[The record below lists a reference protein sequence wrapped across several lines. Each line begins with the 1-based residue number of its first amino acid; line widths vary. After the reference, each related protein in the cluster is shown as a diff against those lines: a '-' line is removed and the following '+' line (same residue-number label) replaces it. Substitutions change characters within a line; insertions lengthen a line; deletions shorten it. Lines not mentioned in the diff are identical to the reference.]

1 MNMNEYKGKRL
12 IAAVA
17 VLALIACAFVAF
29 IPADGVN
36 GALDKGDAIPGAES
50 LTDATAT
57 ISTGKTYYVNT
68 ALEEVAVPT
77 NADVTFIIGPS
88 GSISFSNTSSMT
100 NVDVKSGIMEGTS
113 IYAYAG
119 LEFTGVEATNT
130 FEGHSNGG
138 IITADDTTSFGIK
151 VGNQD
156 GTTFTYYPNGAD
168 VGNVTITG
176 TQTVTIIDGTATII
190 NESNR
195 ISFNSVTGANIAV
208 GVSNTELSLTV
219 TTAAT
224 AGTISVLG
232 GVVSSDTNPA
242 GDNAVLNAVAN
253 QAFAS
258 GTKLSNAIDVS
269 GETDKF
275 TYIYGTYTI
284 RGTVGTASTSENKTA
299 NQNMTLAVDA
309 DATLVVSANAN
320 LYVQSMDNK
329 GAVKIFGNL
338 YGTAWSS
345 DDVSPV
351 AITGNIQ
358 MNANGYVDTTT
369 VNIDGATVIN
379 TNITSG
385 TANDYMIHGVPSSS
399 DVGDAILD
407 GDLIIPAGMTFTVN
421 GNLGLNGHKIIVDGT
436 LAVDSRAN
444 IYGVNKI
451 DTTTTNNASEGIYIQ
466 GNGSIQNNGAIG
478 KMMPVTVYY
487 AADDKA
493 ADLTTTVTD
502 TYPAITMQGVS
513 GVSYSIDK
521 TGKMTVSGNITATSG
536 AKANNLTIANA
547 QIGGDFTTAKKVIL
561 KIGSGITIAKNAAVV
576 FNGDVE
582 GSGAIKLSEGA
593 SVSVNGKVASGIT
606 ITADVGLLKD
616 NTTFVD
622 GKKGTVT
629 ITNIS
634 NVAGFTMYVKKVGVA
649 NESTNTTDYYLRAYV
664 NGTLAKIDKT
674 DGAAAATIT
683 VNGNADYKVY
693 VAAEET
699 LTAGE
704 DVKLTMSNVM
714 LEGTVV
720 IASNADDTSDVTDY
734 IGAKYKIETAGENN
748 STLTT
753 TYYTTLAAAMGQ
765 IANVNDEGI
774 TAVVNDLDM
783 NVTVADGQLLNL
795 TVNGTIA
802 QDAVLTVEN
811 GGTLEGTIAKVD
823 GKMVVQPEAY
833 STTPSTYDVIST
845 SEDGTVTYAGIAVA
859 IAEAQPGD
867 KITVGSPTIGKE
879 GSKQSLTIPQGVEVT
894 VTGTLTI
901 YGDLT
906 VANEATL
913 IGGTIDMARPES
925 KVTVNGTLDMADGSF
940 LHTENFQLTSN
951 GTTVVSSIAGL
962 DFNGAY
968 YAGDDGTVITTVTNA
983 VAYATENQVASVNVH
998 GTVSN
1003 TAALTLDGVN
1013 LVLDQG
1019 AKVTLGD
1026 VTLSGAYINAVASGA
1041 ELTAAVSALN
1051 GEGDAAANG
1060 TVALNKSNVTVTS
1073 QETVNAAGTNVYTYI
1088 IGGVSGTMT
1097 VQAGTAVING
1107 TDVSTAAGSKLTV
1120 ASGATL
1126 LIAENGKLTVTGE
1139 KTEFTV
1145 DGTLDVEGTVD
1156 LDTTATSVIN
1166 GTMDITGTVEADKLV
1181 INGTVN
1187 VVSDENDEGTFTVTG
1202 TGVTVGDVKQ
1212 AMGSTGSIVGV
1223 ITLGSNYV
1231 IAYAGTDMSGA
1242 KLANDAE
1249 FETTAFYVND
1259 ALYATVYAATGI
1271 ANTDIINDGDIK
1283 AIPGIAQSGDFKWTD
1298 ANGVAINSITGIQI
1312 GQYEAVY
1319 VEAPLAEVTIKVS
1332 VGTGISLYI
1341 DNVKVDGPEYKLTVG
1356 THTVSATVNPGY
1368 AGEATISFD
1377 GQTVTGGSIEIT
1389 VDSAGVVLAAL
1400 GDISVDTGSTG
1411 SSDDGMGLT
1420 EILLVILVILI
1431 VVMAI
1436 MVALRLMRS

>member
-1 MNMNEYKGKRL
+1 MNMNMNEYKGKRL

-17 VLALIACAFVAF
+17 VLALIVCAFVAF
-29 IPADGVN
+29 VPTGGVD
-36 GALDKGDAIPGAES
+36 GALEKEAATGAES
-50 LTDATAT
+50 LTDASAIT
-57 ISTGKTYYVNT
+57 TGKTYYVNT
-68 ALEEVAVPT
+68 DLKEVTISEGTDVTFVLGPNGVIKFTTESNLDTVDIKAGT
-77 NADVTFIIGPS
+77 MEGSSTYTYKGLTFTAAADVTY
-88 GSISFSNTSSMT
+88 
-100 NVDVKSGIMEGTS
+100 KGT
-113 IYAYAG
+113 A
-119 LEFTGVEATNT
+119 
-130 FEGHSNGG
+130 NGG
-138 IITADDTTSFGIK
+138 ITIEGTASATGFGSFVSTTQEK
-151 VGNQD
+151 
-156 GTTFTYYPNGAD
+156 TYYPNGAD
-168 VGNVTITG
+168 LGNVTLSDATD
-176 TQTVTIIDGTATII
+176 VATIKDATATVIFGD
-190 NESNR
+190 NR
-195 ISFNSVTGANIAV
+195 ISFSNVKGADIEV
-208 GVSNTELSLTV
+208 GIDGTELDITV

-232 GVVSSDTNPA
+232 GVVKTVNATNPA
-242 GDNAVLNAVAN
+242 GTGAVLNAVADK
-253 QAFAS
+253 AIAT

-299 NQNMTLAVDA
+299 NQDMALTIDA
-309 DATLVVSANAN
+309 NATLIISANAN

-329 GAVKIFGNL
+329 GTVKIFGNL

-345 DDVSPV
+345 DNVSPV

-369 VNIDGATVIN
+369 VNIDSATVIN

-385 TANDYMIHGVPSSS
+385 TADDYKINGVPSSS

-436 LAVDSRAN
+436 LVVDSRAN

-451 DTTTTNNASEGIYIQ
+451 DTTTANNASEGIYIQ

-493 ADLTTTVTD
+493 ADLTTTVTE

-521 TGKMTVSGNITATSG
+521 TGMMTVSGNITATSG

-561 KIGSGITIAKNAAVV
+561 NIGSGITIAKNAAVV

-582 GSGAIKLSEGA
+582 GSGAIALSEGA
-593 SVSVNGKVASGIT
+593 SVSVNGKVASEIT

-622 GKKGTVT
+622 GKKGAVT
-629 ITNIS
+629 ISSIS

-664 NGTLAKIDKT
+664 NGTLAKIDKA
-674 DGAAAATIT
+674 DGAAAAAITIT
-683 VNGNADYKVY
+683 GNSDYKVY
-693 VAAEET
+693 VAGEET

-704 DVKLTMSNVM
+704 DVALTMQYVM

-720 IASNADDTSDVTDY
+720 IASNAGTSSVTDY
-734 IGAKYKIETAGENN
+734 IGAMYKIETAGENN

-833 STTPSTYDVIST
+833 STTPDTYDVIST

-913 IGGTIDMARPES
+913 IGGTIDMARADS
-925 KVTVNGTLDMADGSF
+925 KVTVTGTLDMADGSF

-968 YAGDDGTVITTVTNA
+968 YAGDEGTVITTVTNA

-1026 VTLSGAYINAVASGA
+1026 VTLSGAYINADASGA
-1041 ELTAAVSALN
+1041 ELTATVSALN

-1107 TDVSTAAGSKLTV
+1107 TVTTDAGSKLTV

-1126 LIAENGKLTVTGE
+1126 LIAENTGDLTVSGE

-1156 LDTTATSVIN
+1156 FDATATSVIN

-1187 VVSDENDEGTFTVTG
+1187 VVSDENDEGSFTVTG
-1202 TGVTVGDVKQ
+1202 TSVTVGDVKQ

-1223 ITLGSNYV
+1223 ITFDPNMYV

-1259 ALYATVYAATGI
+1259 ALYATVYAATGVTNPI
-1271 ANTDIINDGDIK
+1271 DVEDIK
-1283 AIPGIAQSGDFKWTD
+1283 DIPGIAQSGDFKWTD
-1298 ANGVAINSITGIQI
+1298 ANGEEITVNTI

-1319 VEAPLAEVTIKVS
+1319 IEAPLAEVTIKVS

-1341 DNVKVDGPEYKLTVG
+1341 DNVKVDGPTYPLTVG

-1368 AGEATISFD
+1368 AGEVTITFN
-1377 GQTVTGGSIEIT
+1377 GQAITGGSIEIT

-1400 GDISVDTGSTG
+1400 GDISVDTGSSG
-1411 SSDDGMGLT
+1411 SSSDGMGLT